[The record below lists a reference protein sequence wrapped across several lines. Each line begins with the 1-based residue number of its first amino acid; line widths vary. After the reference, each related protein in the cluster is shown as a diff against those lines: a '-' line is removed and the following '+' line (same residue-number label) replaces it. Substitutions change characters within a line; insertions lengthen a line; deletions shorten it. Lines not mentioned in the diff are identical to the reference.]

1 MLEFHKPILISQK
14 YLPIDRQFVSS
25 GAYKIVPIRMIDR
38 YDIMQWR
45 NDQIYHL
52 RQPKPLTIADQ
63 NDYFEKVVAK
73 LFDQEMPS
81 QILFSYLEN
90 EKCIGYG
97 GLVHI
102 NWVDRNAEVSFIMNT
117 ALEVNFFGFHW
128 KMFLS
133 LLEKIAF
140 EDLYLHK
147 IYTWAFDIRKYLYP
161 VLLSSGFSEEA
172 RLKEHSRFE
181 NKYLDVLIHS
191 KFNGVLELAKVT
203 EHDLETTFRWA
214 TDKVVRNFSFS
225 KAYITFDE
233 HKRWFLSKINN
244 PDCVYVML
252 KHTSKPIGTIRFD
265 ITDITAIISYL
276 VDPEFHGQGYGTKL
290 LKFGEEFLKHHRP
303 EVAFLK
309 GIILIENSVSIK
321 LFEKLGYIKADA
333 SVGSVS
339 FIKQII

>member
-14 YLPIDRQFVSS
+14 YKPIDRQFVSS
-25 GAYKIVPIRMIDR
+25 GDYKIVPIRMNDR

-81 QILFSYLEN
+81 LILFSYLEN

-102 NWVDRNAEVSFIMNT
+102 NLFDRNAEVSFIMNT

-140 EDLYLHK
+140 EDLYLQNT
-147 IYTWAFDIRKYLYP
+147 YTQYF
-161 VLLSSGFSEEA
+161 F
-172 RLKEHSRFE
+172 
-181 NKYLDVLIHS
+181 
-191 KFNGVLELAKVT
+191 
-203 EHDLETTFRWA
+203 
-214 TDKVVRNFSFS
+214 
-225 KAYITFDE
+225 
-233 HKRWFLSKINN
+233 
-244 PDCVYVML
+244 
-252 KHTSKPIGTIRFD
+252 
-265 ITDITAIISYL
+265 
-276 VDPEFHGQGYGTKL
+276 Q
-290 LKFGEEFLKHHRP
+290 
-303 EVAFLK
+303 VAFLK
-309 GIILIENSVSIK
+309 RPV
-321 LFEKLGYIKADA
+321 
-333 SVGSVS
+333 
-339 FIKQII
+339 